1 MTTALANTSYVTVV
15 VEPDPFRGA
24 ATQAQKYFVDRAQ
37 QSLTIYSEDVAG
49 QKLLMS
55 PASVSRPSGIQIK
68 PNTYATAQVRRM
80 RDGKAIPLVN
90 DVAQNGGQKG
100 PDAWTDWLL
109 INVHEER
116 SEKTQIVETFGDTYV
131 YAFGEH
137 PRVMSFIGVL
147 LNTPDYPWRAVF
159 WDNWENVFRATR
171 LIEQDA
177 RMYIMF
183 DDIMVEGYPLSAT
196 ADQSAADPNALSF
209 RFSFLVTNY
218 VNLAQTNGYKESIY
232 GSGKAYRDS
241 LSQVPVG
248 YGSAVAIGNDPNG
261 DVKFTTQGASLQDGR
276 MLLAYLGQQGVV
288 ELEQQVLDT
297 IDNNPML
304 GVGAG
309 YLRLIASST
318 ANLMNSLEKALY
330 DPASYSTAAG
340 LSEAVKGAAFNYGV
354 SVLASSSSYWRE
366 LGLSQVEKANGYKPG
381 ELQAAIGFSLEM
393 GSLLVKQ
400 MTLAGGTIGGLA
412 GNALVPALSSKGTL
426 AQLGLA
432 ALGYGFWPAYSSTKQ
447 QQGGMAGTPTK

>member
-24 ATQAQKYFVDRAQ
+24 ATQAQAYFVDTASR
-37 QSLTIYSEDVAG
+37 SLARLDFKAG
-49 QKLLMS
+49 VGVTS
-55 PASVSRPSGIQIK
+55 TPPASVSRPSGGIQIK

-80 RDGKAIPLVN
+80 SDGKAIPLVN
-90 DVAQNGGQKG
+90 EAAQNGGQRTKDG
-100 PDAWTDWLL
+100 PTAWTDWLL

-218 VNLAQTNGYKESIY
+218 VNLAQANG
-232 GSGKAYRDS
+232 YRDS
-241 LSQVPVG
+241 LAATSASPLAALSRVP
-248 YGSAVAIGNDPNG
+248 YGAAND
-261 DVKFTTQGASLQDGR
+261 GASLQDGR

-330 DPASYSTAAG
+330 DPASYSTSAG
-340 LSEAVKGAAFNYGV
+340 LSEAIKGAAFNYGV